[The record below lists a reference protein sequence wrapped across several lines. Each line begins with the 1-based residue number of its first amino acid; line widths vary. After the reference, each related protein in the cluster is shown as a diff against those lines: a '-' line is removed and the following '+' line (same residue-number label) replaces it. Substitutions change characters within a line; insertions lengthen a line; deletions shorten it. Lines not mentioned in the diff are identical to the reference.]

1 MNARLI
7 ELAEQAGITTNL
19 DTDYFERDMNKW
31 VDYYSEKFAELI
43 VQECKDIAFRRGD
56 NVDYLSLQLINNEVD
71 DAKDALRAYELGE
84 QMREFDKF
92 GTKINMSI
100 TKRDW
105 IGLTDDE
112 IFAIGKELGLKCRLG
127 GNPNIDIDYA
137 KAIEA
142 KLKEKNT

>member
-19 DTDYFERDMNKW
+19 DTDYFELDMNKW

-71 DAKDALRAYELGE
+71 DAKDALKAY
-84 QMREFDKF
+84 DKE
-92 GTKINMSI
+92 NV
-100 TKRDW
+100 
-105 IGLTDDE
+105 
-112 IFAIGKELGLKCRLG
+112 
-127 GNPNIDIDYA
+127 
-137 KAIEA
+137 
-142 KLKEKNT
+142 